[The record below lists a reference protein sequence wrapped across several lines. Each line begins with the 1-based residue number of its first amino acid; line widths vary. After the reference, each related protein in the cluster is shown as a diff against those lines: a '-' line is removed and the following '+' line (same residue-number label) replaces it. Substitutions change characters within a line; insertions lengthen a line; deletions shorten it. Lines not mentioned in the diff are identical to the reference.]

1 MDPAADGTSRPHA
14 ASYRSKGVLGLLPTS
29 GPRYP
34 AIRVR
39 TRSPNPFALIAAV
52 RYALWRARV
61 EPAEIDRFTEA
72 ALT

>member
-1 MDPAADGTSRPHA
+1 M
-14 ASYRSKGVLGLLPTS
+14 LPTS

-72 ALT
+72 ALTEPRPDAAARVCREWVSVVAG